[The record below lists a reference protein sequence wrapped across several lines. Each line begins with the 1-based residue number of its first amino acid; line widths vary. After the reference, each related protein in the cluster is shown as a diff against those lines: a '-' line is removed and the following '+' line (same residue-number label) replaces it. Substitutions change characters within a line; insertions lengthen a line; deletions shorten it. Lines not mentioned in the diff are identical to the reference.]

1 VKYAYMSGN
10 TGKYSISAQCEVFGV
25 SRSGYYAWRHRQ
37 ANPGK
42 RQLFREKLD
51 RLVFDAF
58 HARKGRSGAFEL
70 SLDLAERDHP
80 YDRKTVAASMK
91 RQSLVAKAAKKFRAT
106 TDSNHDLPVAPNLL
120 DQGFSADAPN
130 QKWVCDITYLWTGEG
145 WMYLAVAL
153 DAYSGDTGHM
163 IRWKAASCS
172 AARRPLDRSEAT
184 LAFLF
189 KLFARLSSR
198 LSTSSSLIPL

>member
-1 VKYAYMSGN
+1 MKHAYMSCN

-37 ANPGK
+37 SKPGK

-70 SLDLAERDHP
+70 SLDLAERGHP

-91 RQSLVAKAAKKFRAT
+91 RQGLRAC
-106 TDSNHDLPVAPNLL
+106 
-120 DQGFSADAPN
+120 QG
-130 QKWVCDITYLWTGEG
+130 
-145 WMYLAVAL
+145 
-153 DAYSGDTGHM
+153 
-163 IRWKAASCS
+163 
-172 AARRPLDRSEAT
+172 PL
-184 LAFLF
+184 
-189 KLFARLSSR
+189 
-198 LSTSSSLIPL
+198 

>member
-1 VKYAYMSGN
+1 M
-10 TGKYSISAQCEVFGV
+10 

-42 RQLFREKLD
+42 RQLFCEKLD

-80 YDRKTVAASMK
+80 YDRKTVAAGMK
-91 RQSLVAKAAKKFRAT
+91 RQGLVAKAAKKFKAT

-130 QKWVCDITYLWTGEG
+130 QKWVCDITYRAPGSLCWHGDARRDTSMIGIHMDRAGRMQPDRGIRVDLRQARIKTATNGLTNVFESGMRTGEG
-145 WMYLAVAL
+145 
-153 DAYSGDTGHM
+153 
-163 IRWKAASCS
+163 
-172 AARRPLDRSEAT
+172 
-184 LAFLF
+184 F
-189 KLFARLSSR
+189 
-198 LSTSSSLIPL
+198 